1 MEETQSEKNKSQNLS
16 GQDYLTANTRAT
28 RQRTP
33 EGEDPQPKSPST
45 SEELRADILT
55 SIRGEISKIIR
66 EEMRSALSEEFT
78 ALRADINAVRAEI
91 ASNATAIHAEITSI
105 KTDIEDVKGG
115 LSTWSDEVNTL
126 QTTVTEL
133 QSELV
138 KIRDKCEDMEGR
150 MRRGN
155 IRIVGVEEQ
164 PNSAEPKEVSKM
176 IREALQM
183 DRDVKVDR
191 SHRTAALTKPGD
203 GERPRVIIAKL
214 HYDGDAADILRRA
227 RDKAPLT
234 YQGKRI
240 AIFPDYTT
248 SVAKARAAFSD
259 ARKTLRGRSDV
270 RFGLLYPAR
279 LKITYKEDSKEFRDP
294 VKAMY
299 YIWNTIPATI
309 TGSETA

>member
-1 MEETQSEKNKSQNLS
+1 MADKLRKFKYDGSTAK
-16 GQDYLTANTRAT
+16 LTANTRST
-28 RQRTP
+28 KLRTL
-33 EGEDPQPKSPST
+33 EDENPQPKSPGMC
-45 SEELRADILT
+45 EELKADILT
-55 SIRGEISKIIR
+55 SLRGEISKIIR

-78 ALRADINAVRAEI
+78 ALRADLNAVRAEI
-91 ASNATAIHAEITSI
+91 ASNSTATRAEITSI
-105 KTDIEDVKGG
+105 KSDVEDVKSG
-115 LSTWSDEVNTL
+115 LSTWSDEVNSL
-126 QTTVTEL
+126 QTIVTDL

-138 KIRDKCEDMEGR
+138 KIRDRCEDMEGR

-155 IRIVGVEEQ
+155 IRIVGVEEY
-164 PNSAEPKEVSKM
+164 PNSTNPKEVSKI

-191 SHRTAALTKPGD
+191 SHRTAALTKPGG

-259 ARKTLRGRSDV
+259 ARKVLRGRSDV

-294 VKAMY
+294 VKAMD
-299 YIWNTIPATI
+299 YIRKTIPAAI